1 VKNYCLNILL
11 LLAVFSSVFAQ
22 KNESEKNTIIEKRIE
37 FLLENSE
44 ETEEDYTT
52 LFDRFLYFFDNPI
65 NLNNTNKQELQDLS
79 LLNEIQINYLLEH
92 IRLHGK
98 LMALEELQSV
108 EAFTLE
114 TIILIKPFVKV
125 SYITDQVRLTWSE
138 LFKNGK
144 NSFFIRYQ
152 QILEEQEGYTS
163 IDDSLLSA
171 KPNSRYLGSKG
182 RVFSRY
188 RFTYG
193 NTLSIGITA
202 EKDPGEEF
210 FKGTQKSGFD
220 FYSAHF
226 FIRNRGK
233 MKQLAVGDFQAQY
246 GQGLTLWSG
255 LAFGKGADILLIK
268 RNAAGL
274 LPYSSVDE
282 NRFLRGI
289 GTTWQ
294 FKNIE
299 TSIFYSSKRIDANSE
314 VPDTTFAVEQDVT
327 TITSFQQSGFHRTLS
342 EIEDKNSVQRNDAGG
357 HLAFKKRNLNI
368 GTTLIYSK
376 FNSNYKPKLSYY
388 NQFNLDTNNLT
399 NVGVDYN
406 YVFKNVNF
414 FGETSHSLNAGFAS
428 INGAIIMLDP
438 KLSFSILHRNFQR
451 NYRSLLSNA
460 ISENTLPNNEQGL
473 YIGVKT
479 NPFKYFTVT
488 AYFDS
493 YRFPWLKYQVN
504 SPSEGS
510 EYLLQLNYTPSK
522 KLDMYVRV
530 RERSKN
536 RNTQVPE
543 NTILYTVEQNQINYR
558 YDVAYKV
565 TDDIKLKS
573 RVEIIRYKLGNNEKN
588 EKGFMF
594 YQDVIY
600 QSLKSP
606 FTFTFRYAM
615 FETDSYDS
623 RIYAY
628 ENDVLFAF
636 SIPSYYYR
644 GSRSYFIIKYSGI
657 RNVDLWF
664 RVAQTYYNNKD
675 EIGSGLDKINGNTK
689 TEIKAQ
695 VRINF

>member
-1 VKNYCLNILL
+1 VKKYCTYIFFLL
-11 LLAVFSSVFAQ
+11 VGIPSFFAQ
-22 KNESEKNTIIEKRIE
+22 KNESEKNAIIEKRIE

-108 EAFTLE
+108 EGFTLE

-125 SYITDQVRLTWSE
+125 TYITEQARLTWSE
-138 LFKNGK
+138 LLRNGN

-152 QILEEQEGYTS
+152 QVLEEQVGYAP
-163 IDDSLLSA
+163 IDDSLLAA
-171 KPNSRYLGSKG
+171 KPNSHYLGSKG

-188 RFTYG
+188 RFIYG

-210 FKGTQKSGFD
+210 FKGTQKNGFD

-233 MKQLAVGDFQAQY
+233 MKQLAIGDYQAQY

-255 LAFGKGADILLIK
+255 LAFGKGADILLVK
-268 RNAAGL
+268 RNASGL

-282 NRFLRGI
+282 NRFLRGA
-289 GTTWQ
+289 GTAWQ
-294 FKNIE
+294 FKNLE
-299 TSIFYSSKRIDANSE
+299 TSIFYSSKKIDANTQE
-314 VPDTTFAVEQDVT
+314 PDSTFAVDQDVT
-327 TITSFQQSGFHRTLS
+327 TITSFQQSGFHRTPS
-342 EIEDKNSVQRNDAGG
+342 EFEDKNSVLRTDLGG

-368 GTTLIYSK
+368 GTTLVHSK
-376 FNSNYKPKLSYY
+376 FDANYKPKLSYY
-388 NQFNLDTNNLT
+388 NQFNLDTNYLT

-406 YVFKNVNF
+406 YVFKNINF
-414 FGETSHSLNAGFAS
+414 FGETSHSINAGFAS

-438 KLSFSILHRNFQR
+438 KLSFSVLYRNFER

-473 YIGVKT
+473 YIGAKT

-488 AYFDS
+488 AYFDA
-493 YRFPWLKYQVN
+493 YKFPWLKYQVN
-504 SPSEGS
+504 SPSEGN

-530 RERSKN
+530 RERSRL

-543 NTILYTVEQNQINYR
+543 NTILYSVEQNQINYR

-565 TDDIKLKS
+565 TDAVKLKS
-573 RVEIIRYKLGNNEKN
+573 RAEIVRYKLGNNEKN

-615 FETDSYDS
+615 FDTDSYDS

-636 SIPSYYYR
+636 SIPAYYYR
-644 GSRSYFIIKYSGI
+644 GSRSYLIIKYSGI
-657 RNVDLWF
+657 KNVDFWL
-664 RVAQTYYNNKD
+664 RVAQTYYNNKT
-675 EIGSGLDKINGNTK
+675 EIGSGLDKISGNAK